1 MQHEKTLKIIRKK
14 LIKKIIDKLTSISKG
29 QVEEENLEDEEN
41 MTDAELDELDKKMEK
56 KKKELIE
63 LYDQFWK

>member
-56 KKKELIE
+56 KKKRT
-63 LYDQFWK
+63 Y